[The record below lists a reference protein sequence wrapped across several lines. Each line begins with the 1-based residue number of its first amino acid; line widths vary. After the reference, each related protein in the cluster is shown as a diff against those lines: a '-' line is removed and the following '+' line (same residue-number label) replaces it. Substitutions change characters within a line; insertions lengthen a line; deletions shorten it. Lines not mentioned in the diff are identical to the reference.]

1 MRPVDIGVDAA
12 RILTRPGSGRVR
24 AVFSRAL
31 YLDVPGGLI
40 ALCSTQVPRGPLH
53 LRMTAL
59 PAVLTGCPVLVATG
73 SLRIGDHACPL
84 TAPVWAPRLPPVST
98 LRRVHQEARDWLP
111 GLGPTLDLG
120 PTLGLAPAEDAGLP
134 GDALAALRRGD
145 LLTFAGLVG
154 GRGAGLTPA
163 GDDLLAGVLLVACA
177 LRDASPTDMWML
189 RRCAHGAP
197 TNDIARAFLAC
208 AARGRCIEPA
218 HALLNGLADADR
230 RAVQSAAD
238 ELRRFGSS
246 SGAALTYGIRTAL
259 LELPN
264 RAVES
269 PRSTVPPP
277 ARRVAY
283 SER

>member
-1 MRPVDIGVDAA
+1 M
-12 RILTRPGSGRVR
+12 R

-73 SLRIGDHACPL
+73 SLRIGDHASPL

-98 LRRVHQEARDWLP
+98 LGRAHQEARDWLSS
-111 GLGPTLDLG
+111 LGPTLDLG
-120 PTLGLAPAEDAGLP
+120 PAGAAGLA

-154 GRGAGLTPA
+154 GRGSGLTPA

-177 LRDASPTDMWML
+177 LRDGSPTDSWTL
-189 RRCAHGAP
+189 QRCAHREP
-197 TNDIARAFLAC
+197 TNDIARAFLAS

-218 HALLNGLADADR
+218 HALLKGLADADR
-230 RAVQSAAD
+230 RTVQSAAD
-238 ELRRFGSS
+238 ELGRFGSS
-246 SGAALTYGIRTAL
+246 SGAALAYGIRTAL

-264 RAVES
+264 RVVES
-269 PRSTVPPP
+269 PQSAPAVPYSTTDGV
-277 ARRVAY
+277 
-283 SER
+283 

>member
-73 SLRIGDHACPL
+73 SLRIGDHAYPS
-84 TAPVWAPRLPPVST
+84 TAPVWAPRLPPAST
-98 LRRVHQEARDWLP
+98 LGRAHEQAREWLP
-111 GLGPTLDLG
+111 CLGPTLDLG
-120 PTLGLAPAEDAGLP
+120 PAGDAGLA

-154 GRGAGLTPA
+154 GRGSGLTPA

-177 LRDASPTDMWML
+177 LRDGSPTHSATL

-197 TNDIARAFLAC
+197 TNDIARTFLAC

-218 HALLNGLADADR
+218 HALLKGLADADR
-230 RAVQSAAD
+230 RAVQPAAD

-246 SGAALTYGIRTAL
+246 SGAALTYGIRSAL
-259 LELPN
+259 LELPD
-264 RAVES
+264 RAAES
-269 PRSTVPPP
+269 LRSTTPPR
-277 ARRVAY
+277 A
-283 SER
+283 

>member
-73 SLRIGDHACPL
+73 SLRIGDHAYPS
-84 TAPVWAPRLPPVST
+84 TAPVWAPRLPPAST
-98 LRRVHQEARDWLP
+98 LGRAHEAARDWLP
-111 GLGPTLDLG
+111 CLSPTLDLG
-120 PTLGLAPAEDAGLP
+120 AAGDAGLA

-145 LLTFAGLVG
+145 LLTFAGLVA
-154 GRGAGLTPA
+154 GRGSGLTPA

-177 LRDASPTDMWML
+177 LRDGSPTDSATL

-197 TNDIARAFLAC
+197 TNDIARAVLAC

-218 HALLNGLADADR
+218 HALLKGLADADR
-230 RAVQSAAD
+230 RTVQSAAD
-238 ELRRFGSS
+238 ELGRFGSS
-246 SGAALTYGIRTAL
+246 SGAALTYGIRSAL
-259 LELPN
+259 LELPD
-264 RAVES
+264 RVAES
-269 PRSTVPPP
+269 PRSTIPPH
-277 ARRVAY
+277 A
-283 SER
+283 

>member
-24 AVFSRAL
+24 AVFLPSAHS
-31 YLDVPGGLI
+31 YVPGGLM
-40 ALCSTQVPRGPLH
+40 ALCSPPGAPRPVASAHDRPSCGADGLPGPG
-53 LRMTAL
+53 RDRI
-59 PAVLTGCPVLVATG
+59 P
-73 SLRIGDHACPL
+73 RIGDHAYQL

-98 LRRVHQEARDWLP
+98 LRRAHQAARDWLP
-111 GLGPTLDLG
+111 RLGPTLDLG
-120 PTLGLAPAEDAGLP
+120 SAGDAGLA
-134 GDALAALRRGD
+134 GEALAALRRGD
-145 LLTFAGLVG
+145 LLTLAGLVG
-154 GRGAGLTPA
+154 GRGSGLTPA

-177 LRDASPTDMWML
+177 LRDGSATGSWTL
-189 RRCAHGAP
+189 RRCAQRAP
-197 TNDIARAFLAC
+197 TNDIARAFLAS

-238 ELRRFGSS
+238 ELRRFGNS

-277 ARRVAY
+277 CTSSV
-283 SER
+283 